1 MPNPSCA
8 IRIEYQ
14 NPLQVAA
21 LQEISVADLSP
32 VLPRSGKSPN
42 LHCSSLIFYRRAF
55 HKSDVIV
62 AIETR
67 SQGASYLARQR
78 LASPDL
84 DQYDGADYRAG
95 YAGDRKWLLTQ
106 AHHRHLHRQNCIGT
120 VRHRLRR

>member
-32 VLPRSGKSPN
+32 VLPGSGKSPN
-42 LHCSSLIFYRRAF
+42 LHCSILIFYRRAF

-67 SQGASYLARQR
+67 SLGASYSARHR
-78 LASPDL
+78 LASPI
-84 DQYDGADYRAG
+84 
-95 YAGDRKWLLTQ
+95 LTNTTELTIES
-106 AHHRHLHRQNCIGT
+106 AMPATASGS
-120 VRHRLRR
+120 